1 MTFDDIKEA
10 IIIGVI
16 LAFMIGP
23 VFFMLI
29 QTSLLNG
36 FRAAISFDLGVVLGD
51 IFFLLIAYF
60 GSRFILV
67 RIKDNPLLYI
77 FGGLVLVAYGL
88 ITFFNQKQNR
98 PIHDETL
105 VVTVKSN
112 YRQLF
117 FKGLLLNFINIGVL
131 GFWLGMIVV
140 YGAKFRM
147 DEQKILWFFLTV
159 LLAYLVTDVGKILL
173 AKKLRDK
180 MTPSAVYKM
189 KKIMGII
196 LVVFGLALFSKGFI
210 PEDKMPLKG
219 VIKKHSVL

>member
-36 FRAAISFDLGVVLGD
+36 FRAAISCDWGGFLGD

-140 YGAKFRM
+140 R
-147 DEQKILWFFLTV
+147 
-159 LLAYLVTDVGKILL
+159 
-173 AKKLRDK
+173 
-180 MTPSAVYKM
+180 
-189 KKIMGII
+189 
-196 LVVFGLALFSKGFI
+196 
-210 PEDKMPLKG
+210 
-219 VIKKHSVL
+219 